1 MNGVSQRQKNTDFT
15 ENNLDWFNDF
25 EKGNDGKHIT
35 IGCLGQD
42 CLDFGII
49 GLGIFNSMV
58 F

>member
-1 MNGVSQRQKNTDFT
+1 MVYLKGRKTQVLLRIT
-15 ENNLDWFNDF
+15 DWFNDF

-49 GLGIFNSMV
+49 VL
-58 F
+58 